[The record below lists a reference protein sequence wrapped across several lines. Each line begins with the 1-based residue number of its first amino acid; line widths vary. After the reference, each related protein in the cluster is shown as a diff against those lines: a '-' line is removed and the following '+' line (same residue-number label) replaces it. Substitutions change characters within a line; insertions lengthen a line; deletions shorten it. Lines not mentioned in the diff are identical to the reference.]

1 MNEKN
6 EEKNLTQKDNEE
18 NKNPDEVKIT
28 ENNRKESSIKDL
40 LDSNKK
46 DIKRKATRKSTL
58 KRKLFERPE
67 YVENT
72 LDKEILVEFD
82 FLKIEPEIFRI
93 LVILTKKYQ
102 YRTEKENKI
111 ILSYLTKIKMNEVI
125 KSDLLESDLKW
136 KEMFSYMEPYFSGK
150 TFKFYDTIFY
160 SGEESDFLYVILSG
174 KIGRYSSVEINESI
188 SCEEYL
194 LYLYNSRERYLEMLK
209 DGPNGNKEKK
219 ININNNNK
227 NLNKIGD
234 KNKVN
239 KEKKEKEEKEETH
252 LDLKDDEYVD
262 EYLLQEM
269 IEKNKEIFP
278 LHSYDDID
286 KLKEII
292 FKIKLS
298 LLLIDGKTTEVVDLY
313 QKYHFPITFLEY
325 NKVVEREIS
334 SQLYLQKLSKS
345 LGVKGRYYMK
355 LLGLIN
361 QKVKILKYV
370 KNDVLEQDEIF
381 GNFELIDCS
390 PKRKFTTRCESD
402 KCLLLCVD
410 KKMYASI
417 IYEIQKNKREK
428 EVNAYHSDY
437 LFKDININYFTAK
450 IFSNFK
456 IKNLFKGDIIFS
468 QDKNLDH
475 FILVKDGLIELSL
488 KNISFFELNSLIKKI
503 KEILTLSAKKNGID
517 LNELFNFNMNI
528 DTRTT
533 LKISVINEAIHQKK
547 NFIFSRNQNG
557 FFGEYELFFGIPSLL
572 TGTVASDSC
581 KVYYYAYEK
590 YKNLNVDTYILNESL
605 KENSFFK
612 LKTILKRLI
621 NIYNS
626 CWKLYQ
632 DDLNKKQIE
641 KEEQIEIKNNE
652 HMELMKKKASKN
664 IDINSPAKINPNLKD
679 IFISHTSNNDIENI
693 DDFDNFLKNFSNRN
707 NPGIRPKFFKT
718 SLESI
723 KARFKSQNFNKTRIN
738 NIKLIKD
745 RKFLT
750 NDQPF
755 KTPNITSNKKEKF
768 LKSID
773 HIKRKINNG
782 LLLKEFQNT
791 MKAQSISRKEIPKT
805 FLPPILKVPEKL
817 LYNYPLFK
825 TEVHKNIIINV
836 NDDENIDKS
845 TTNFNNKS
853 LDKSG
858 NNKWMN
864 TSMNGSINN
873 SQNKSQLKINNKSM
887 NRSINKSINKYMNK
901 SMNKPVIKHNDKT
914 FQKSIEK
921 TITKYTDK
929 SIHNSSG
936 YKQRNFK
943 IKKLRTMDLKIAQF
957 NVMKYRKEILRERN
971 PRLFK
976 SII

>member
-1 MNEKN
+1 MNIN
-6 EEKNLTQKDNEE
+6 
-18 NKNPDEVKIT
+18 
-28 ENNRKESSIKDL
+28 
-40 LDSNKK
+40 
-46 DIKRKATRKSTL
+46 TRTSL
-58 KRKLFERPE
+58 KR
-67 YVENT
+67 
-72 LDKEILVEFD
+72 
-82 FLKIEPEIFRI
+82 
-93 LVILTKKYQ
+93 
-102 YRTEKENKI
+102 
-111 ILSYLTKIKMNEVI
+111 
-125 KSDLLESDLKW
+125 
-136 KEMFSYMEPYFSGK
+136 
-150 TFKFYDTIFY
+150 
-160 SGEESDFLYVILSG
+160 
-174 KIGRYSSVEINESI
+174 
-188 SCEEYL
+188 
-194 LYLYNSRERYLEMLK
+194 
-209 DGPNGNKEKK
+209 
-219 ININNNNK
+219 
-227 NLNKIGD
+227 
-234 KNKVN
+234 
-239 KEKKEKEEKEETH
+239 
-252 LDLKDDEYVD
+252 
-262 EYLLQEM
+262 
-269 IEKNKEIFP
+269 
-278 LHSYDDID
+278 
-286 KLKEII
+286 
-292 FKIKLS
+292 
-298 LLLIDGKTTEVVDLY
+298 
-313 QKYHFPITFLEY
+313 
-325 NKVVEREIS
+325 
-334 SQLYLQKLSKS
+334 
-345 LGVKGRYYMK
+345 
-355 LLGLIN
+355 
-361 QKVKILKYV
+361 
-370 KNDVLEQDEIF
+370 
-381 GNFELIDCS
+381 
-390 PKRKFTTRCESD
+390 
-402 KCLLLCVD
+402 
-410 KKMYASI
+410 
-417 IYEIQKNKREK
+417 
-428 EVNAYHSDY
+428 
-437 LFKDININYFTAK
+437 
-450 IFSNFK
+450 
-456 IKNLFKGDIIFS
+456 
-468 QDKNLDH
+468 
-475 FILVKDGLIELSL
+475 
-488 KNISFFELNSLIKKI
+488 
-503 KEILTLSAKKNGID
+503 
-517 LNELFNFNMNI
+517 
-528 DTRTT
+528 
-533 LKISVINEAIHQKK
+533 SVINEVIHQKK

-626 CWKLYQ
+626 CWKLFQ

-693 DDFDNFLKNFSNRN
+693 DDFDNFLKNISNRN

-957 NVMKYRKEILRERN
+957 NAMKYRKEILRERN

>member
-1 MNEKN
+1 
-6 EEKNLTQKDNEE
+6 
-18 NKNPDEVKIT
+18 
-28 ENNRKESSIKDL
+28 
-40 LDSNKK
+40 
-46 DIKRKATRKSTL
+46 
-58 KRKLFERPE
+58 
-67 YVENT
+67 
-72 LDKEILVEFD
+72 
-82 FLKIEPEIFRI
+82 
-93 LVILTKKYQ
+93 
-102 YRTEKENKI
+102 
-111 ILSYLTKIKMNEVI
+111 
-125 KSDLLESDLKW
+125 
-136 KEMFSYMEPYFSGK
+136 
-150 TFKFYDTIFY
+150 
-160 SGEESDFLYVILSG
+160 
-174 KIGRYSSVEINESI
+174 
-188 SCEEYL
+188 
-194 LYLYNSRERYLEMLK
+194 MLK
-209 DGPNGNKEKK
+209 DGPNGNKGKK
-219 ININNNNK
+219 IKKNNYNK
-227 NLNKIGD
+227 KMNKYDD
-234 KNKVN
+234 KNTNN
-239 KEKKEKEEKEETH
+239 KEKKEKEKEEIH

-262 EYLLQEM
+262 KNLLEHM
-269 IEKNKEIFP
+269 IEKNKEVFP
-278 LHSYDDID
+278 LHSYDDIEN
-286 KLKEII
+286 LKEII

-298 LLLIDGKTTEVVDLY
+298 LLLIDGKTTEAVDIF
-313 QKYHFPITFLEY
+313 QKYQFPITFLEF
-325 NKVVEREIS
+325 NKVVQREIS

-345 LGVKGRYYMK
+345 LGAKGHYYMK

-370 KNDVLEQDEIF
+370 KNDVLETFEIF

-390 PKRKFTTRCESD
+390 PKRKFTARCESD

-437 LFKDININYFTAK
+437 LFKDINITYFTAR

-468 QDKNLDH
+468 QEKNLDH

-503 KEILTLSAKKNGID
+503 KDILTLGAKKYGIEF
-517 LNELFNFNMNI
+517 NELFNFNMNI
-528 DTRTT
+528 DIRTS
-533 LKISVINEAIHQKK
+533 LKMNVINEAIHQKK

-572 TGTVASDSC
+572 TGTVASESC

-605 KENSFFK
+605 KQNSFFK

-641 KEEQIEIKNNE
+641 KEEQIEIINNE
-652 HMELMKKKASKN
+652 HMELIKKKTSKN

-679 IFISHTSNNDIENI
+679 IFISHTTNNDLENI
-693 DDFDNFLKNFSNRN
+693 EDFDNCLKICSNRN
-707 NPGIRPKFFKT
+707 IPGLRPKFFKT
-718 SLESI
+718 SLDSI
-723 KARFKSQNFNKTRIN
+723 KARFKSQNFNKIKIN
-738 NIKLIKD
+738 NIKIIRN
-745 RKFLT
+745 RKLLA
-750 NDQPF
+750 NKQPF
-755 KTPNITSNKKEKF
+755 KTPNITNDKKEHF

-791 MKAQSISRKEIPKT
+791 MRAQRTISRKEIPKT
-805 FLPPILKVPEKL
+805 FLPPIIKVPEKL

-825 TEVHKNIIINV
+825 AELHKNIIINI
-836 NDDENIDKS
+836 NDDENNDK
-845 TTNFNNKS
+845 TNSFLNNKS

-873 SQNKSQLKINNKSM
+873 SKNKSQIKTNNKSM
-887 NRSINKSINKYMNK
+887 NKSINKSINKSMNK
-901 SMNKPVIKHNDKT
+901 SVIKYNIKT
-914 FQKSIEK
+914 FNKSVEK
-921 TITKYTDK
+921 TINKYTDK
-929 SIHNSSG
+929 SINNDSG
-936 YKQRNFK
+936 NKQRNFK

-957 NVMKYRKEILRERN
+957 NAMKYRKDILRERN

>member
-18 NKNPDEVKIT
+18 NKNTDELKNT
-28 ENNRKESSIKDL
+28 AKSRKESSIRDL

-46 DIKRKATRKSTL
+46 DLKRKANRKSTL

-67 YVENT
+67 YVENI
-72 LDKEILVEFD
+72 LDKEILDEFD
-82 FLKIEPEIFRI
+82 FLKIDPEIFRI

-102 YRTEKENKI
+102 YRTEKENKF
-111 ILSYLTKIKMNEVI
+111 ILSFLTKIKMNEVI

-136 KEMFSYMEPYFSGK
+136 KEMFAYMEPYFFGK

-160 SGEESDFLYVILSG
+160 SGEEADYLYAILSG
-174 KIGRYSSVEINESI
+174 KVGRYSYVEINESI

-194 LYLYNSRERYLEMLK
+194 LYLYNSHVHYLEMLN

-219 ININNNNK
+219 IKINNNSKNMNK
-227 NLNKIGD
+227 NEN
-234 KNKVN
+234 
-239 KEKKEKEEKEETH
+239 KKEKEKEKEKEETI
-252 LDLKDDEYVD
+252 LDLKDGEYVD

-269 IEKNKEIFP
+269 IEKNKEVFP
-278 LHSYDDID
+278 LHSYDDIEN
-286 KLKEII
+286 LKEII

-298 LLLIDGKTTEVVDLY
+298 LLLIDGKTTEAVDLF
-313 QKYHFPITFLEY
+313 QKYQFPITFLGY
-325 NKVVEREIS
+325 DKVVERETP
-334 SQLYLQKLSKS
+334 SQLYLQKLNKS
-345 LGVKGRYYMK
+345 LGAKGRYYMK

-370 KNDVLEQDEIF
+370 KNDVLEQNEIF
-381 GNFELIDCS
+381 GNFELIDAS
-390 PKRKFTTRCESD
+390 PKRKFTARCESD

-410 KKMYASI
+410 KKMYTSI

-437 LFKDININYFTAK
+437 LFKDINITYFTAR

-468 QDKNLDH
+468 QDKKLDH

-488 KNISFFELNSLIKKI
+488 KNTSFFELNSLIKRI
-503 KEILTLSAKKNGID
+503 KDIMVLGAKKYAMD
-517 LNELFNFNMNI
+517 FNELFNFNMNI

-533 LKISVINEAIHQKK
+533 LKSNVINEVIHQKK

-626 CWKLYQ
+626 CWKLCQ

-641 KEEQIEIKNNE
+641 KEEQIEIINNE
-652 HMELMKKKASKN
+652 HMELMKKKTPKN
-664 IDINSPAKINPNLKD
+664 IDINSPAKINPKLKD
-679 IFISHTSNNDIENI
+679 IFISHTTNNDIENI
-693 DDFDNFLKNFSNRN
+693 EDFDNFLKVFSNRN
-707 NPGIRPKFFKT
+707 NPGIHHKFFKT

-723 KARFKSQNFNKTRIN
+723 KARLKSQNFNKTRIN
-738 NIKLIKD
+738 NIRTIRE
-745 RKFLT
+745 RKFIT
-750 NDQPF
+750 NNQPF
-755 KTPNITSNKKEKF
+755 KTPNITSDKKENF

-791 MKAQSISRKEIPKT
+791 MRAQRTVSRKEIPVT

-817 LYNYPLFK
+817 YSYPLFK
-825 TEVHKNIIINV
+825 TEVHKNIIIN
-836 NDDENIDKS
+836 NNEDENNDKS
-845 TTNFNNKS
+845 ILNTNNKS

-858 NNKWMN
+858 DNKWLN
-864 TSMNGSINN
+864 NSLNGSINI
-873 SQNKSQLKINNKSM
+873 SLNKSKIKTNNKSM
-887 NRSINKSINKYMNK
+887 NKSTNKSINR
-901 SMNKPVIKHNDKT
+901 SMNRSVIKNDDKT
-914 FQKSIEK
+914 FHKSIEK
-921 TITKYTDK
+921 TINKYNDK
-929 SIHNSSG
+929 SINNDPDI
-936 YKQRNFK
+936 KQRNFK

-957 NVMKYRKEILRERN
+957 NSMKYRKDILRERN

-976 SII
+976 RYNINNSK

>member
-46 DIKRKATRKSTL
+46 EIKRKTTRKSTL

-410 KKMYASI
+410 KKMY
-417 IYEIQKNKREK
+417 KREK

-533 LKISVINEAIHQKK
+533 LKTSVINEAIHQKK

-626 CWKLYQ
+626 CWKLFQ

-693 DDFDNFLKNFSNRN
+693 DDFDNFLKNISNRN

>member
-46 DIKRKATRKSTL
+46 EIKRKTTRKSTL

-239 KEKKEKEEKEETH
+239 KEKEEKEETH

-533 LKISVINEAIHQKK
+533 LKTSVINEAIHQKK

-626 CWKLYQ
+626 CWKLFQ

-693 DDFDNFLKNFSNRN
+693 DDFDNFLKNISNRN

>member
-1 MNEKN
+1 
-6 EEKNLTQKDNEE
+6 
-18 NKNPDEVKIT
+18 
-28 ENNRKESSIKDL
+28 
-40 LDSNKK
+40 
-46 DIKRKATRKSTL
+46 
-58 KRKLFERPE
+58 
-67 YVENT
+67 
-72 LDKEILVEFD
+72 
-82 FLKIEPEIFRI
+82 
-93 LVILTKKYQ
+93 
-102 YRTEKENKI
+102 
-111 ILSYLTKIKMNEVI
+111 MNEVI

-533 LKISVINEAIHQKK
+533 LKTSVINEAIHQKK

-626 CWKLYQ
+626 CWKLFQ